1 MTSRKPFVD
10 STTATGGARQGLGD
24 VQDWLVMTPDIMMKI
39 MTASS
44 SVLSAYIDF
53 TVTLAGGVLD
63 AKFRE
68 QIALAVSTANQSE
81 VSIAYH
87 TEIAKKFGMSED
99 EIIDSQQCHSGDA
112 RRAAA
117 LKFVSE
123 LLVWRGQVSPA
134 AVLGIRSAGYGDA
147 EIIEIAANVAVVTL
161 ANCFE
166 CIAGGQMDNGD
177 SPGPA

>member
-1 MTSRKPFVD
+1 MAGKPYVKP
-10 STTATGGARQGLGD
+10 TTAADVVRQGLGD
-24 VQDWLVMTPDIMMKI
+24 VQDWLGMTPNIMMKI
-39 MTASS
+39 LTASP
-44 SVLSAYIDF
+44 SVLSGYIDF
-53 TVTLAGGVLD
+53 SVALAGGVLD

-68 QIALAVSTANQSE
+68 QIALAVSRANQSE
-81 VSIAYH
+81 ESVAFHS
-87 TEIAKKFGMSED
+87 EIAQKMGMSED
-99 EIIDSQQCHSGDA
+99 EIEASRQCRSGDA

-123 LLVWRGQVSPA
+123 LVVWRGQVSRA

-177 SPGPA
+177 